1 MQYLDVLIQHSF
13 WFGRVESSHTLTN
26 EVIECSLSCCICSI
40 ALCET
45 YPFIIEDILFTKEL
59 LRIILSTEIPVLLGK
74 GKYVVRQIIK
84 TGFAGRKV
92 L

>member
-1 MQYLDVLIQHSF
+1 MLSKFELNFS
-13 WFGRVESSHTLTN
+13 
-26 EVIECSLSCCICSI
+26 IEDIL
-40 ALCET
+40 
-45 YPFIIEDILFTKEL
+45 IEDILFTKEL

>member
-1 MQYLDVLIQHSF
+1 MPSYCFRFENVICPCIDMSDSKYSITSLKPLHSK
-13 WFGRVESSHTLTN
+13 
-26 EVIECSLSCCICSI
+26 
-40 ALCET
+40 
-45 YPFIIEDILFTKEL
+45 IIEDILFTKEL